1 MRSRV
6 LGLRTWI
13 VARISSKAHGCIGP
27 LQANAKSPRT
37 PEPYDMGT
45 GQKQWQQHKNKGFGE
60 VRVTSLRPCH

>member
-27 LQANAKSPRT
+27 LQANAKSLELQSHTTWELGKSNGSNTKTRAL
-37 PEPYDMGT
+37 
-45 GQKQWQQHKNKGFGE
+45 
-60 VRVTSLRPCH
+60 VRSGLRV